1 MRVAESEELYSFY
14 AIMLKNL
21 VEVKILAIEK
31 VKKFFA
37 ELGEPEKVQ
46 EFAES
51 TATSE
56 LAAQVLNCKLG
67 QIAKTISVFV
77 KKNPTLIL
85 MSGDMKLDNK
95 KFKARFSCRPSMLK
109 FEEVENLIG
118 HAVGG
123 VCPFAV
129 NEGVKIYADE
139 SLKRYDFIYPAAGSS
154 NSLVKL
160 NLSELDKYIDI
171 AGWVDVSKTK
181 N

>member
-1 MRVAESEELYSFY
+1 MSA
-14 AIMLKNL
+14 
-21 VEVKILAIEK
+21 EK

-37 ELGEPEKVQ
+37 ELGESEKVQ
-46 EFAES
+46 EFENS

-56 LAAQVLNCKLG
+56 QAANVLNCRLG

-77 KKNPTLIL
+77 DKKPVLVL

-95 KFKARFSCRPSMLK
+95 KFKDRFGCRPRMVPVD
-109 FEEVENLIG
+109 EVENLIG

-129 NEGVKIYADE
+129 NEGVQIYLDE
-139 SLKRYDFIYPAAGSS
+139 SLRRFEVIFPAAGSS

-160 NLSELDKYIDI
+160 NLAEIEKYIKFI
-171 AGWVDVSKTK
+171 GWVDVSKLK
-181 N
+181 

>member
-1 MRVAESEELYSFY
+1 MSV
-14 AIMLKNL
+14 
-21 VEVKILAIEK
+21 EK

-46 EFAES
+46 EFAEP

-56 LAAQVLNCKLG
+56 QAAKVLNCELG

-77 KKNPTLIL
+77 KKKPILIL

-95 KFKARFSCRPSMLK
+95 KFKANFGSRPHMIPID
-109 FEEVENLIG
+109 EVENLIG

-129 NEGVKIYADE
+129 NEGVEIFPDN
-139 SLKRYDFIYPAAGSS
+139 SLKRFEFIYPAAGNS

-160 NLSELDKYIDI
+160 NLSELKKYVNFID
-171 AGWVDVSKTK
+171 WVDVAVPKI
-181 N
+181 

>member
-1 MRVAESEELYSFY
+1 MSV
-14 AIMLKNL
+14 
-21 VEVKILAIEK
+21 EK
-31 VKKFFA
+31 VKKYFA

-46 EFAES
+46 EFEDS

-56 LAAQVLNCKLG
+56 QAAQVLNCQLG

-77 KKNPTLIL
+77 DKKPVLVL

-95 KFKARFSCRPSMLK
+95 KFKNKFNCRPHMIPAA
-109 FEEVENLIG
+109 EVENLIG

-129 NEGVKIYADE
+129 NEGVPIYLDE
-139 SLKRYDFIYPAAGSS
+139 SLKRFENIFPAAGSS

-160 NLSELDKYIDI
+160 NIAEIGKYIKFV
-171 AGWVDVSKTK
+171 GWVDVSKAK
-181 N
+181 E